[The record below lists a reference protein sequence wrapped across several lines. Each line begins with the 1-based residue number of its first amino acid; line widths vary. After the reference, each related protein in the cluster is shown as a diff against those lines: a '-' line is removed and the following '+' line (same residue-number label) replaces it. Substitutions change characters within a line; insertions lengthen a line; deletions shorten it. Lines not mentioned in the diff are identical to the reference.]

1 MDKICQINSS
11 SSLIVLIDQSRPT
24 LYSLLKILETNSKVL
39 GVVCCNKQGIKNR
52 FEIEKKTIKKYGLL
66 PRISQIL
73 LSIYFYITEINM
85 TPSLEEKMYPM
96 INFLK
101 LKNILKHRN
110 IPLIETDNYES
121 MMVLNFINSIEPDFL
136 VAHTPYW
143 VGKKIRTASKSK
155 LVVGSH
161 PGLVPHYRGAHSAF
175 WCAFDSNMDLNGYS
189 IFLLDSG
196 IDSGPILFQKKIKYD
211 KKISFKENEFVL
223 MKLISEKQSELVS
236 CLSQGEGLNL
246 LPQNGLRDDQIKK
259 APGIFTYFKFLYK
272 TLKR

>member
-1 MDKICQINSS
+1 MGNICQINSS
-11 SSLIVLIDQSRPT
+11 SSLVVLIDQSRPT

-52 FEIEKKTIKKYGLL
+52 LEIEKRTIKKYGLL

-73 LSIYFYITEINM
+73 LSIYFYIIERNT
-85 TPSLEEKMYPM
+85 TSSLEKKMYPM
-96 INFLK
+96 INFSR
-101 LKNILKHRN
+101 LKNILENRN

-121 MMVLNFINSIEPDFL
+121 MTVLNFINSIEPDFL

-143 VGKKIRTASKSK
+143 VGKKIRAASKSK

-161 PGLVPHYRGAHSAF
+161 PGLVPYYRGAHSAF
-175 WCAFDSNMDLNGYS
+175 WCVFDSNMDLNGYS

-211 KKISFKENEFVL
+211 QKISYKENEFTL

-236 CLSQGEGLNL
+236 CLSKGEGISLIH
-246 LPQNGLRDDQIKK
+246 QDGLRDDQVKK

-272 TLKR
+272 TLK

>member
-11 SSLIVLIDQSRPT
+11 RSLIVLIDQSRPT

-52 FEIEKKTIKKYGLL
+52 LEIEKKTIKKYGLL
-66 PRISQIL
+66 SRISQIL
-73 LSIYFYITEINM
+73 LSIYFFITEIN
-85 TPSLEEKMYPM
+85 TTTSLEEKMYPM

-101 LKNILKHRN
+101 LKNILKRRN

-121 MMVLNFINSIEPDFL
+121 MIVLNFINSIEPDFL

-161 PGLVPHYRGAHSAF
+161 PGLVPYYRGAHSAF
-175 WCAFDSNMDLNGYS
+175 WCAFDSKTDLNGYS

-196 IDSGPILFQKKIKYD
+196 IDSGPILFQEKIKYD
-211 KKISFKENEFVL
+211 KKIHFKENEFVL

-236 CLSQGEGLNL
+236 RLSQGEGLSL
-246 LPQNGLRDDQIKK
+246 IPQNPLRDDQIKK
-259 APGIFTYFKFLYK
+259 APGIFIYFKFLYK
-272 TLKR
+272 TLKK